1 MTRKRTNKDFHRT
14 APDHRPMIPEFRQ
27 PGDTLDIAVREV
39 RRRNDEV
46 NPNKNQKW
54 R

>member
-1 MTRKRTNKDFHRT
+1 MTRKRMSKDFQCT
-14 APDHRPMIPEFRQ
+14 ASDHRPMIPKFRQ
-27 PGDTLDIAVREV
+27 PGDTLDSAVREV
-39 RRRNDEV
+39 RRRYDEK

>member
-1 MTRKRTNKDFHRT
+1 MTRKKTCKDFQRT
-14 APDHRPMIPEFRQ
+14 APDHRPMIREFRQ

-39 RRRNDEV
+39 RRRYDEV